1 MSNAPGRD
9 RQAGDGNLVV
19 GHVQEPFGAEEIT
32 MKYLCLVY
40 ADEARLNAMAQ
51 GEVDALIDETA
62 ASNQELEASGHL
74 IRAEALEHV
83 AEAITVRVRD
93 GRLSATDGP
102 FAETNEQLGGF
113 VLIEARDLNEAVRI
127 AGRIPSARLG
137 SIEVRPV
144 IDLLRERSAR

>member
-1 MSNAPGRD
+1 
-9 RQAGDGNLVV
+9 
-19 GHVQEPFGAEEIT
+19 

-74 IRAEALEHV
+74 ILAEALEHV

>member
-1 MSNAPGRD
+1 
-9 RQAGDGNLVV
+9 
-19 GHVQEPFGAEEIT
+19 

-40 ADEARLNAMAQ
+40 AEEATLDAMPQAEIDTLVDESLAN
-51 GEVDALIDETA
+51 DEDLR
-62 ASNQELEASGHL
+62 ESGHL
-74 IRAEALEHV
+74 VLAQALDQVV
-83 AEAITVRVRD
+83 AATTVRVRN

-113 VLIEARDLNEAVRI
+113 VLIEARDLNEAIRI

-144 IDLLRERSAR
+144 IDLIERVRSPQ